1 MRANGDQ
8 RVLQRVAP
16 SPPSLHSAF
25 GLGDFNSMKAIA
37 TLALAMIACT
47 ALAGERFVITI
58 GTVQREIPADRV
70 SMTLEITVIEKTI
83 EASAARLDKLLE
95 TFGAQIATL
104 NYPAT
109 AMTMKERK
117 TQKTW
122 EWIDQKKVDLGFS
135 SSAMLSLKLHS
146 LTNYG
151 NLLTY
156 IGTHEEYEIQWMRMS
171 GSVEGL
177 ARRNAIAEALQAAR
191 TKASLLAQEGGAKLG
206 KLLEVTEEEVELPE
220 ATFRARNVGDPHEG
234 TAAYPI
240 EVLVRVRAKF
250 ELREK

>member
-1 MRANGDQ
+1 
-8 RVLQRVAP
+8 
-16 SPPSLHSAF
+16 
-25 GLGDFNSMKAIA
+25 
-37 TLALAMIACT
+37 MIACT

-58 GTVQREIPADRV
+58 GTVQREIPADRLA
-70 SMTLEITVIEKTI
+70 MTLEVTATEKTI
-83 EASAARLDKLLE
+83 EASVTSLDHLLE

-109 AMTMKERK
+109 AVNVKERK
-117 TQKTW
+117 TQKAW
-122 EWIDQKKVDLGFS
+122 EWNDQKKVPLGFS
-135 SSAMLSLKLHS
+135 SSAMLSLNLLS

-151 NLLTY
+151 KLLTY
-156 IGTHEEYEIQWMRMS
+156 IGTHEEYEIRWMRMS
-171 GSVEGL
+171 GSAEGL
-177 ARRNAIAEALQAAR
+177 ARKNAIAEALQAAR
-191 TKASLLAQEGGAKLG
+191 IKASLLAKEGGAKLG

-250 ELREK
+250 ELSGK